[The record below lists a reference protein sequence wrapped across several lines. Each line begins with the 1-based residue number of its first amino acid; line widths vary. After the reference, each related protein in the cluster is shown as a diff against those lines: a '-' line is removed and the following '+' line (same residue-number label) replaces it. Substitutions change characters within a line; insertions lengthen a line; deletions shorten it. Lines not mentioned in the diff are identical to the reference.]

1 MSESSYTC
9 HLLSGLDDQLIA
21 VTTDIIVGR
30 GDSCDL
36 IIKTGQTS
44 RQHAKLTPTLEGLW
58 VEDLKSSNGTFVNDV
73 VISDKTLAH
82 HNDVI
87 KFDTVSFTVQH
98 RVIPAEVNSDDVTL
112 VPATKPPAGD
122 DITELS
128 PKAESAAAIASTHRV
143 EPETV
148 VATAVVAAAEE
159 TASTTEAD
167 AINTEPLTSDA
178 VEPENNTPKRDA
190 VMPPSW
196 AVQRQQSVAG
206 TEIFD
211 RAKSQTFTAAARTTL
226 EKVTV
231 PTLIGKTDPINDV
244 RFTLT
249 ANGNFGEWEVG
260 RAEPATIIIN
270 DNSVSTSHAQIVND
284 GVRWKLIDLVSAN
297 GTYVNDVKG
306 LTTYLKHGDIIR
318 FGQIECQFLLPSD
331 AIVQP
336 QKASTVVRVENTKKP
351 LNIVYLGALI
361 AIVLTAIGLIF
372 L

>member
-9 HLLSGLDDQLIA
+9 HLLSGSDDQLIE

-87 KFDTVSFTVQH
+87 TFDTVRFTVQH
-98 RVIPAEVNSDDVTL
+98 MVIPAEVSSDDVTI
-112 VPATKPPAGD
+112 VPAKKTPAAD
-122 DITELS
+122 DITELT
-128 PKAESAAAIASTHRV
+128 PKADTTPIASTHLA
-143 EPETV
+143 EPEAV
-148 VATAVVAAAEE
+148 VVAA
-159 TASTTEAD
+159 TASASTSDAEAV
-167 AINTEPLTSDA
+167 NTEPLKTDA
-178 VEPENNTPKRDA
+178 VEPENNTSKRDA
-190 VMPPSW
+190 IMPPSW

-211 RAKSQTFTAAARTTL
+211 RAKSQQLTAPHRATL

-231 PTLIGKTDPINDV
+231 PTLIGKSDPIKDV

-270 DNSVSTSHAQIVND
+270 DISVSTSHAQIVND

-318 FGQIECQFLLPSD
+318 FGQIDCQFLLPND

-336 QKASTVVRVENTKKP
+336 QKASTVVRVESTKKP